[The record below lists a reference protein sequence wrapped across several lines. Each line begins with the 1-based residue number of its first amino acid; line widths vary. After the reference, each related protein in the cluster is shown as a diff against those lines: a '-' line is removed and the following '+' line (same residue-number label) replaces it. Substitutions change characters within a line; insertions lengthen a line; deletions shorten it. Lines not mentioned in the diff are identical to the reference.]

1 MNDEITH
8 FNWSAVSIHFGY
20 DINNF
25 CFEND
30 PIESISYGIDRLIE
44 DDISLFQDIS
54 RDKMKETFGKS
65 YTVTAYYYLKN
76 QIRESY
82 PFREYINCDYHQNDK
97 ETKLKI
103 DIAHYVFTYIK
114 EKIRNK
120 LSQESDLFKYIR
132 RFVEA
137 TLYDGVSIKDCS
149 FTEMPQ
155 YISMEYV
162 LERETT

>member
-1 MNDEITH
+1 MNNEITD
-8 FNWSAVSIHFGY
+8 FNWSAVTIHFGY

-30 PIESISYGIDRLIE
+30 PVENISYGIDRLLE
-44 DDISLFQDIS
+44 DDISLLQDFS

-65 YTVTAYYYLKN
+65 YTVTAYYYLEDKV
-76 QIRESY
+76 RDSY
-82 PFREYINCDYHQNDK
+82 PVREYINCDYHQDDK
-97 ETKLKI
+97 ETRLKI

-120 LSQESDLFKYIR
+120 LSQESDLYKYVR

-137 TLYDGVSIKDCS
+137 TLYDDVRIKDWN
-149 FTEMPQ
+149 FIDKP
-155 YISMEYV
+155 EYTSIEFV
-162 LERETT
+162 LERE